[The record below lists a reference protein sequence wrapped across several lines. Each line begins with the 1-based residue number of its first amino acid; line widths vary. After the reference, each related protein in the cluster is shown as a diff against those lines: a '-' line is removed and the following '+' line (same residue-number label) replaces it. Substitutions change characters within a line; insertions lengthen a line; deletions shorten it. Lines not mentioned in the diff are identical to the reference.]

1 MDVWTTLYKLA
12 PAGKY
17 TPVYEFDDSIVVDKD
32 QMFQQDMRL
41 VQNGLMG
48 KVEFRMRNFGED
60 EETAKKM
67 IALVKS
73 EEPQEADLFKG
84 A

>member
-1 MDVWTTLYKLA
+1 M
-12 PAGKY
+12 
-17 TPVYEFDDSIVVDKD
+17 VDKD

-48 KVEFRMRNFGED
+48 KIEFRMRNFGEN

-73 EEPQEADLFKG
+73 EEPQETDLFKG